1 MKAKIVAEKE
11 RRRKERMDE
20 QKNRIENRLK
30 QDKES
35 KSKVREILSHKPL
48 YLKKEEEFIK
58 VEMSSLQE
66 KKKQLEDIR
75 NFYKPIK
82 SEAIIQHQNHY
93 ETLKKDNIKEI

>member
-20 QKNRIENRLK
+20 QKNRIENRIK

-48 YLKKEEEFIK
+48 YLKKEEQFIK

-66 KKKQLEDIR
+66 KKK
-75 NFYKPIK
+75 
-82 SEAIIQHQNHY
+82 
-93 ETLKKDNIKEI
+93 